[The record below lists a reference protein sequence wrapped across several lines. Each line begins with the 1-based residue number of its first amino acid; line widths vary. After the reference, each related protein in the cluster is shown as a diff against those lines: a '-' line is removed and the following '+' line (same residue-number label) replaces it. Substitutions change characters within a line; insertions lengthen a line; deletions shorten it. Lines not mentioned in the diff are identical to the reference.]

1 MPGSLFHG
9 PVDAL
14 CGVLDD
20 KSHLEIRVCEFQL
33 FCWEDIDYN
42 CCATASIVWA
52 QLGVFLICRNF
63 ASGGDLF

>member
-14 CGVLDD
+14 CEVLDD
-20 KSHLEIRVCEFQL
+20 KSQLEIRLCKFQL

-42 CCATASIVWA
+42 YCTTVPIVFGSA
-52 QLGVFLICRNF
+52 EIFL
-63 ASGGDLF
+63 L